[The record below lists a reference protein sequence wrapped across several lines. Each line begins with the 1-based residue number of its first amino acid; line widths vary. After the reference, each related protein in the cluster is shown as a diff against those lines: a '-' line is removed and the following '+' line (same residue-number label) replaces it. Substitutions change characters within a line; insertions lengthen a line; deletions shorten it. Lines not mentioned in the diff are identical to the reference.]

1 MEVAAEKIM
10 LRIAGRSVEAEVVG
24 LERNA
29 IDTVA
34 KPLAVPE
41 FAIVER
47 PAGQC
52 KATDGYLTCEC
63 GQLFAGVSFGFWCRA
78 VLVRTPVIGVAHQT
92 YDGGLQGQFAE

>member
-78 VLVRTPVIGVAHQT
+78 VLVRR
-92 YDGGLQGQFAE
+92 L

>member
-47 PAGQC
+47 PLE
-52 KATDGYLTCEC
+52 TN
-63 GQLFAGVSFGFWCRA
+63 
-78 VLVRTPVIGVAHQT
+78 
-92 YDGGLQGQFAE
+92 